1 MILKKKNFGSKGN
14 IQKNFYI
21 LRKYFEVFNN
31 TLAKMSQNIFAYAFV
46 SEHSMYYFYFEKKI
60 GLFSVGGGSTPPP
73 PFSVLLTNT
82 EEEPVDEL
90 EGRDD
95 QDGHGKQPDPW
106 RAFIA
111 ICMVRVVFSL

>member
-1 MILKKKNFGSKGN
+1 MKFLT
-14 IQKNFYI
+14 
-21 LRKYFEVFNN
+21 N
-31 TLAKMSQNIFAYAFV
+31 TLAKMSQTIFAYAFV

-95 QDGHGKQPDPW
+95 QHGHGKQPDPW